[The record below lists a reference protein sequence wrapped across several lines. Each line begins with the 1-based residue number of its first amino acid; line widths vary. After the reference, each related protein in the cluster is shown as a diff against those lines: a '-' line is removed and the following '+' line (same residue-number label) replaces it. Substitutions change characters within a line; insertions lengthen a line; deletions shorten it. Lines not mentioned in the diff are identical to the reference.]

1 MSRIFGGLCTLILIV
16 LFTPSLT
23 LADPLVVTD
32 GTITVTGIAGGP
44 LGNLTGDNFFVGIG
58 GSGTGSFAPQRC
70 FPCLPGST
78 MEVTGLFA
86 SSRIGGGSFNINGAM
101 FTNVGLGGLLL
112 LNGGT
117 IVVPS
122 VMSDVTITVPFT
134 FTADLTACPVDCF
147 FGPTLFTVQLVG
159 SGTATLD
166 LTFTRLSSNGQPIF
180 LFKQATFQFEEV
192 PEPASILLFGGGLA
206 VLAAK
211 LRRRISAQNYSGNG

>member
-1 MSRIFGGLCTLILIV
+1 MSRIFGGVCALILIV
-16 LFTPSLT
+16 LFTPALT
-23 LADPLVVTD
+23 RADPIVVT
-32 GTITVTGIAGGP
+32 GGSIMISGISGGP

-78 MEVTGLFA
+78 MAVTGFFGSATL
-86 SSRIGGGSFNINGAM
+86 GGGTFNINGTL
-101 FTNVGLGGLLL
+101 FSQVGLGGAMT

-122 VMSDVTITVPFT
+122 VMNNVTITVPFT
-134 FTADLTACPVDCF
+134 FTANLNACPDSCF

-159 SGTATLD
+159 SGIANIE
-166 LTFTRLSSNGQPIF
+166 LTFFTLSSNGQPIF
-180 LFKQATFQFEEV
+180 QFNKATFQFQEV

-206 VLAAK
+206 LLTAK
-211 LRRRISAQNYSGNG
+211 LRRRLSSRNDSEIG

>member
-1 MSRIFGGLCTLILIV
+1 MTRIFVGLCTLILTLV
-16 LFTPSLT
+16 FTPALT
-23 LADPLVVTD
+23 RADPLLVTD
-32 GTITVTGIAGGP
+32 GTITVTGISGGP
-44 LGNLTGDNFFVGIG
+44 LGNLTGDNFFIGIG
-58 GSGTGSFAPQRC
+58 GSGTGSFPPQRC

-86 SSRIGGGSFNINGAM
+86 SSRIGGGSFNINGT
-101 FTNVGLGGLLL
+101 FTNVGLAGLLL

-122 VMSDVTITVPFT
+122 VMGDVTITVPFT
-134 FTADLTACPVDCF
+134 FTANLTACPVDCF

-206 VLAAK
+206 VLTAK
-211 LRRRISAQNYSGNG
+211 LRRRLSARNDSGIS

>member
-16 LFTPSLT
+16 LFTPALT
-23 LADPLVVTD
+23 RAEPMVVTG
-32 GTITVTGIAGGP
+32 GTITITGLSGGP
-44 LGNLTGDNFFVGIG
+44 LGGLTGDNFFIGIG
-58 GSGTGSFAPQRC
+58 GSGTGSFSPQRC

-78 MEVTGLFA
+78 MAVTGLFA
-86 SSRIGGGSFNINGAM
+86 SSTIGGGTFNINGTM
-101 FTNVGLGGLLL
+101 FTQVGLGGLML

-117 IVVPS
+117 IVLPS

-134 FTADLTACPVDCF
+134 FSANLNACPVSCF
-147 FGPTLFTVQLVG
+147 FGPTIFTVQLVG
-159 SGTATLD
+159 SGTGTLEF
-166 LTFTRLSSNGQPIF
+166 TFARLSSNGQPIF

-211 LRRRISAQNYSGNG
+211 LRRRLSAQNDSGNG

>member
-16 LFTPSLT
+16 LFTPALSR
-23 LADPLVVTD
+23 ADPIVVTG
-32 GTITVTGIAGGP
+32 GTITVSGISGGP
-44 LGNLTGDNFFVGIG
+44 LGNLTGDNFSAGIG

-86 SSRIGGGSFNINGAM
+86 GRLGSGSVNINGTM
-101 FTNVGLGGLLL
+101 FTNVAFGGLML

-134 FTADLTACPVDCF
+134 FTANLNACPVDCF
-147 FGPTLFTVQLVG
+147 FGPILFTVQLVG
-159 SGTATLD
+159 SGTGTIE
-166 LTFTRLSSNGQPIF
+166 LTFARLSSNGAPIF
-180 LFKQATFQFEEV
+180 LFKTATFQFEEV

-206 VLAAK
+206 VLTAK
-211 LRRRISAQNYSGNG
+211 LRRRLSSKNDGGNG

>member
-1 MSRIFGGLCTLILIV
+1 MTRIFVGLCTLILTLV
-16 LFTPSLT
+16 FTPALT
-23 LADPLVVTD
+23 RADPLVVT
-32 GTITVTGIAGGP
+32 GGSITVTGISGGP
-44 LGNLTGDNFFVGIG
+44 LGHLTGDNFAVGIG

-86 SSRIGGGSFNINGAM
+86 SSNIGHGSFNINGTM
-101 FTNVGLGGLLL
+101 FTNVGLAGLLL

-134 FTADLTACPVDCF
+134 FTGDLTACPVDCF

-166 LTFTRLSSNGQPIF
+166 LAFFRLSSNGQPIF
-180 LFKQATFQFEEV
+180 QFKTATFQFEEV
-192 PEPASILLFGGGLA
+192 PEPASILLLGGGLA
-206 VLAAK
+206 VLTAK
-211 LRRRISAQNYSGNG
+211 LRRRLG